1 MWRFVLALVIL
12 LGLTGSTVYVLD
24 RMEVIDVQAYILERM
39 QDVPAYA
46 DYATVYQLGL
56 ERRADVEAHVA
67 ALDRER
73 LAWEEAEHKLAERE
87 AALQVAARALENDR
101 HQLEKER
108 EALDR
113 EWEALQE
120 RQTLDDNL
128 DRLVGFYEQM
138 DPEEV
143 AAIAEQTSAGAD
155 EVASATEQQS
165 EAIKNIAKT
174 VSELSSQ
181 AEKLNETI
189 KKFILE

>member
-24 RMEVIDVQAYILERM
+24 RMEVIDVQAYVLERVK
-39 QDVPAYA
+39 DVPAYA

-143 AAIAEQTSAGAD
+143 AAIADEISDTLLIRVLLAMTDRRGASVLAQLDAERAAKISRTMAGD
-155 EVASATEQQS
+155 D
-165 EAIKNIAKT
+165 
-174 VSELSSQ
+174 
-181 AEKLNETI
+181 
-189 KKFILE
+189 